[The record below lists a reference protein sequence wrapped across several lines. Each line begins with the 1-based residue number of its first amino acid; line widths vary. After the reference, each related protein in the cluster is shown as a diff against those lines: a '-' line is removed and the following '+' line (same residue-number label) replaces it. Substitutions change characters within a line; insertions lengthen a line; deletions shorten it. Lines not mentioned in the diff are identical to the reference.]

1 MKFSLIMLSALAAVV
16 AAQGMGMGKGKGK
29 GKGSKGGQGG
39 FKMPW

>member
-1 MKFSLIMLSALAAVV
+1 MLSALAAVV